1 MLHLNCFLLLQT
13 NQPNLEVSNL
23 LQNTEYKIRVRA
35 KTSAGFGPY
44 SALNTVRT
52 RPTSQLL
59 SSDQQP
65 PLSVILV
72 IILLCLLLLGCGIV
86 ITFRYRKTGKLLC
99 LRTTRR
105 KKKEQDELLNGIP
118 LQEPLLQER
127 LIGTFLFF
135 VLFCVYNFEIY
146 KQKAISTPLKDL
158 FRHFFF
164 RVSMVQHFLLL
175 CTFTRSNELG
185 DNNNNK
191 SITRATAK

>member
-52 RPTSQLL
+52 RPTSQLF

-127 LIGTFLFF
+127 LIGTFLFLYYF
-135 VLFCVYNFEIY
+135 ACTILKSTNKKPFLHRS
-146 KQKAISTPLKDL
+146 KISSAT
-158 FRHFFF
+158 FF
-164 RVSMVQHFLLL
+164 SGFLWY
-175 CTFTRSNELG
+175 
-185 DNNNNK
+185 
-191 SITRATAK
+191 SIFAALYFYP